1 MRAPLRL
8 SLTLLAWLGAAVIA
22 SPVHAQDAAPAPP
35 FSVRDLEGHTVRL
48 QDLKGKP
55 VVLDFWATWCAP
67 CRVSMPELDQLQG
80 RYAEQGL
87 VVIGLSLD
95 EDGPDKVKHFVDK
108 LGIHFRVALANERM
122 LSQYGPIRSAPT
134 TVFINRKGLVVRRVV
149 GYVDRETMDSF
160 IKELF

>member
-1 MRAPLRL
+1 MRH
-8 SLTLLAWLGAAVIA
+8 SLTLLAWLTAATLA
-22 SPVHAQDAAPAPP
+22 TPAHGQDGSPAPP
-35 FSVRDLEGHTVRL
+35 FSVRDLEGRTVRL

-67 CRVSMPELDQLQG
+67 CRVSMPELDVLQT

-87 VVIGLSLD
+87 VVLGLSLD

-108 LGIHFRVALANERM
+108 LGVHFRVGLANERM

-149 GYVDRETMDSF
+149 GYVDRETMESF